1 MLLSV
6 SNVALIFICLMLLL
20 LVLAIQLWQT
30 YQMESIN
37 QRLDR
42 LCELFG
48 ATEEEDS
55 ERKQA
60 H

>member
-6 SNVALIFICLMLLL
+6 SNIALIFICLMLLL
-20 LVLAIQLWQT
+20 LVLVIQLWQT

-48 ATEEEDS
+48 TAEEEVI
-55 ERKQA
+55 ERKRA